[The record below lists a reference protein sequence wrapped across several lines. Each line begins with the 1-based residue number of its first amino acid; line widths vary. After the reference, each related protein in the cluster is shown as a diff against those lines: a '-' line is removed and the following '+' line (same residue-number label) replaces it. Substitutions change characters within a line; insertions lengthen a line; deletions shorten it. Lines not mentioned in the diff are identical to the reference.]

1 MLIARCRSEQRVA
14 PSTERDRYYTVQA
27 RTRGVNAPDGRPV
40 SACVCCRSPGAQFG
54 RPPKAPD
61 GLPVAVPPLCGICA
75 KHQGPHLPADLERRN
90 KQHLEQ
96 WELDF
101 ERQQQIYEDR
111 LAKRDAEKDRVIS
124 ELQATIEKLKDEIR
138 STPIRYVDRNL
149 DQQTVDDA
157 TNERNKSYA
166 ARERTYCTLAQLRV
180 VHHDTGRGL
189 CKCGASLD
197 KCAETEILDGDQSFL
212 RWEARQVQNIRRNGE
227 YASILPQGHPGRI
240 NPRWSPPG
248 EPVPVARR

>member
-1 MLIARCRSEQRVA
+1 MA
-14 PSTERDRYYTVQA
+14 PSTERDRYHMVQA
-27 RTRGVNAPDGRPV
+27 RTRGVSAADGRSVP
-40 SACVCCRSPGAQFG
+40 ACVCCRSPGAQFG

-75 KHQGPHLPADLERRN
+75 KHQGCHPADLERRN

-96 WELDF
+96 WEVDF
-101 ERQQQIYEDR
+101 
-111 LAKRDAEKDRVIS
+111 
-124 ELQATIEKLKDEIR
+124 
-138 STPIRYVDRNL
+138 RYVDRNL
-149 DQQTVDDA
+149 DQEAVDDA
-157 TNERNKSYA
+157 TNERDRSYA
-166 ARERTYCTLAQLRV
+166 ARERAYRTLAQLRV
-180 VHHDTGRGL
+180 VHHDTGRGF
-189 CKCGASLD
+189 CKCRTSLG

-248 EPVPVARR
+248 ETVPVAGR

>member
-1 MLIARCRSEQRVA
+1 M
-14 PSTERDRYYTVQA
+14 VQA
-27 RTRGVNAPDGRPV
+27 RTRGVSAPDGRSV
-40 SACVCCRSPGAQFG
+40 FACVCCRSPGAQFG

-61 GLPVAVPPLCGICA
+61 GLPVAIPPLCGICV
-75 KHQGPHLPADLERRN
+75 KHQGSHPADLERRN

-101 ERQQQIYEDR
+101 ERQQQLYEDR
-111 LAKRDAEKDRVIS
+111 QAMQGAEKDEVIS

-138 STPIRYVDRNL
+138 SKPVQYVDRNL
-149 DQQTVDDA
+149 DQETVDDA
-157 TNERNKSYA
+157 TNERDKSYA
-166 ARERTYCTLAQLRV
+166 ARERAYRTLAQLRV
-180 VHHDTGRGL
+180 VHHDTGRGF
-189 CKCGASLD
+189 CKCGTSLGE
-197 KCAETEILDGDQSFL
+197 CAETEVLDGDQSFL

-248 EPVPVARR
+248 ETVPVAGR